1 MGCDIAVAFKPKL
14 NLLRVAANEGLSSIP
29 GQAKDSRGR
38 RKKSH
43 PASEPERKVG
53 TRAHRSSDSRSSHS
67 DLDSSL
73 KTPLKLLCV
82 FESFFRIFFEAENF
96 FSSYRGEF
104 WISWRQLEPIG
115 VSMDWSTLHRIKVT
129 RWDRIGLDRIS
140 WPDYF

>member
-1 MGCDIAVAFKPKL
+1 MGSDIAVAFKPKL

-38 RKKSH
+38 RKKVIR
-43 PASEPERKVG
+43 PRNRKERSEQELTVRPIRVQV
-53 TRAHRSSDSRSSHS
+53 TP
-67 DLDSSL
+67 DLEPSL

-82 FESFFRIFFEAENF
+82 FESFFRIFFEVENF

-115 VSMDWSTLHRIKVT
+115 VSMD
-129 RWDRIGLDRIS
+129 
-140 WPDYF
+140 